1 MTTRIL
7 LTSKVN
13 SDGCLYMR
21 SAKSITVRRGFTIAE
36 VLLVVLVIGL
46 VASAGTGMYV
56 GTFKSMKVRKAV
68 QDFLLTAQYARIMA
82 MERQTPYRME
92 LDLANQGFWL
102 TTLEWDDDT
111 EQVGLEIVR
120 DVFCKPV
127 QFDGDVTFEG
137 AEIVPSEWEIET
149 ESEDQQTIVFSP
161 NGTAQSAVVQIG
173 NGHTHY
179 AISISAAT
187 GRAKA
192 YFGTTE
198 NVEVTTTDLEVEE

>member
-1 MTTRIL
+1 
-7 LTSKVN
+7 
-13 SDGCLYMR
+13 MR
-21 SAKSITVRRGFTIAE
+21 NKQARLMEGGFTIPE

-46 VASAGTGMYV
+46 ITSAGTGLYV
-56 GTFKSMKVRKAV
+56 GTFKSMKVKKAV

-82 MERQTPYRME
+82 MEQQTPYRME

-102 TTLEWDDDT
+102 TTLQWDKDS
-111 EQVGLEIVR
+111 EQVGLQIVR

-127 QFDGDVTFEG
+127 QFEGEVTFEG
-137 AEIVPSEWEIET
+137 VEIVLYDWEIES
-149 ESEDQQTIVFSP
+149 ESQEQQTIVFSP
-161 NGTAQSAVVQIG
+161 DGTAQSAVVQIG
-173 NGHTHY
+173 NGTTHY

-198 NVEVTTTDLEVEE
+198 NVEVMTTDLDVEE